1 MERRHRQKIR
11 IVAWA
16 ALALASAPSQPARAQ
31 SFRVLYT
38 FTGGA
43 DGGTPEAPLLLHG
56 SRLYGTTI
64 VGGSSNNGVVF
75 QFDLKTGQQ
84 TVVHNFAGSPS
95 DGSDAA
101 YAGLFA
107 DGAGN
112 LYGVTAQGG
121 SNGLGTVFELSSPS
135 GSEKLWSLAGRT
147 NGQDPQSAPVRD
159 SSGTYSTAYAK
170 GPKGAGTVFK
180 LGKAGSVT
188 PIHSFNI
195 RDGGGPTGAVVL
207 INGFLY
213 GATYYG
219 GVDGAGIIYKVNA
232 ATGAATVLYS
242 FTGAGDGGY
251 PHGGLA
257 ADAAGNLYGTTTVG
271 GISGN
276 PNCPDNT
283 PAPGC
288 GTVFKLDT
296 SGNLT
301 TLYSFGGGSDG
312 SDPEGPLALDAQG
325 SIYGTTNGGGTVSP
339 GLCEYGCGTVYKLDT
354 AGNFTTLHSFQG
366 GTGGGG
372 AYGGVTLGPGGVIFG
387 ATDSSSPGFGIVFAL
402 KP

>member
-1 MERRHRQKIR
+1 MERRNWEKVR

-16 ALALASAPSQPARAQ
+16 ALALAAALVQPAQAQ
-31 SFRVLYT
+31 TFRVLYT

-95 DGSDAA
+95 DGSYAA

-107 DGAGN
+107 DGAGD
-112 LYGVTAQGG
+112 LYGVTAQCGG
-121 SNGLGTVFELSSPS
+121 NGQGTVFELSPS
-135 GSEKLWSLAGRT
+135 GVERLWSLEGR
-147 NGQDPQSAPVRD
+147 NSGEDPQSAPVRD
-159 SSGTYSTAYAK
+159 SSGTYGTAYAR
-170 GPKGAGTVFK
+170 GSKGAGTVFK
-180 LGKAGSVT
+180 LGKSRSLI
-188 PIHSFNI
+188 PIHAFNI

-219 GVDGAGIIYKVNA
+219 GVDGAGVIYKVNV
-232 ATGAATVLYS
+232 ATGATTVLYS
-242 FTGAGDGGY
+242 FTGAADGGY

-257 ADAAGNLYGTTTVG
+257 ADAAGNLYGTTSVG
-271 GISGN
+271 GLAN
-276 PNCPDNT
+276 PACDFDGPI
-283 PAPGC
+283 PGC
-288 GTVFKLDT
+288 GTIFKLDT

-312 SDPEGPLALDAQG
+312 ADCWGTLVLDAQG
-325 SIYGTTNGGGTVSP
+325 NLYGTTNSGGTVSP
-339 GLCEYGCGTVYKLDT
+339 GLCEYGCGTVFKLDT

-366 GTGGGG
+366 GANGGGML
-372 AYGGVTLGPGGVIFG
+372 AGVTLGPGGVIFG
-387 ATDSSSPGFGIVFAL
+387 ATDASSPGYGVVFAL